1 MEPAMIAGVSIGNTI
16 VRIVCH
22 VDAPRSPAASSNEFG
37 TRSSPAKIGRMTYGS
52 QMYACVMTT
61 AVRP

>member
-1 MEPAMIAGVSIGNTI
+1 MRM
-16 VRIVCH
+16 VCH
-22 VDAPRSPAASSNEFG
+22 VDAPRSPDASSSEFG